1 MIRIVYRSKYD
12 MIRIVSYAFNSLRP
26 HGSAMVVAWE
36 VTPWLL
42 PEQWARLQAWF
53 PWHSWSYWSN
63 SVHTKPTGLHTVRVT
78 NGGLKQNFFFFFFEW
93 IFKTVVVSVVEGVFL
108 FIDYSVVFAGQLCI
122 GDTIIDLEVFIEILQ
137 GPLLLTMFNLNPS
150 MDKWLHPL

>member
-1 MIRIVYRSKYD
+1 M
-12 MIRIVSYAFNSLRP
+12 
-26 HGSAMVVAWE
+26 
-36 VTPWLL
+36 
-42 PEQWARLQAWF
+42 
-53 PWHSWSYWSN
+53 
-63 SVHTKPTGLHTVRVT
+63 
-78 NGGLKQNFFFFFFEW
+78 
-93 IFKTVVVSVVEGVFL
+93 VVSVVEGVFL